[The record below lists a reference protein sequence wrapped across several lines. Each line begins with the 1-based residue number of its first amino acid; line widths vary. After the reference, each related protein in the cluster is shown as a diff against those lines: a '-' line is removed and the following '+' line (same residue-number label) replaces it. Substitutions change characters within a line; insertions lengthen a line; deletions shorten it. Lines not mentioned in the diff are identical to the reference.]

1 MFTQRKVSAVYE
13 SLEHG
18 FRESEGSTSEFNA
31 TIKKKIIQ
39 EICALPDSK
48 YTEEEVKAAVQ
59 RKYESVRR
67 QWKMEENL
75 GDDFVEMSR
84 QLSVARKYRA
94 RRKRV
99 SILCLI
105 LVMCLQSMTN

>member
-1 MFTQRKVSAVYE
+1 MYNCPWSDIV
-13 SLEHG
+13 
-18 FRESEGSTSEFNA
+18 
-31 TIKKKIIQ
+31 
-39 EICALPDSK
+39 
-48 YTEEEVKAAVQ
+48 AAVQ

-105 LVMCLQSMTN
+105 LVMCLQSMTNFLTLQKFESRALVVQPDEVCLTGAS

>member
-1 MFTQRKVSAVYE
+1 
-13 SLEHG
+13 
-18 FRESEGSTSEFNA
+18 
-31 TIKKKIIQ
+31 
-39 EICALPDSK
+39 
-48 YTEEEVKAAVQ
+48 
-59 RKYESVRR
+59 VRR

-105 LVMCLQSMTN
+105 LVMCLQSMTNFLTLQKFESRALVVQPDEVPYWSQLTVDDMSEESDDAGNPNNLIIHKFTWCSQGI